1 MTTDDAPVSELL
13 QICQQPLN
21 DGTHVGALPCIHSFH
36 ECCLTE
42 YALADNQEKSAL
54 PCPVCRPV
62 EPAVVDAADTIPS
75 IVAVAELEVAESPVA
90 EPAVASA
97 EPEVAEPVVANT
109 GKRGGKAKA
118 KDRGKAKANAESE
131 VRSQK
136 PRKGNGKGKTA
147 KAKAQARAKAQLEAT
162 AAEAT
167 AAEATSP
174 EADAMVEDTLME
186 ADEFPDLAQFTQCH
200 LCGKDGVEKKRWN
213 CLSIRRD
220 EWKCPECNVSRVIFY
235 NNGCYPPRSWQSDKE
250 RHSFWRQAQDLDKDG
265 KLSLARLY
273 DSLRRQVKTQSTTYM
288 EGGNFWPLSYWKTK
302 GLNTERIAKF
312 SPPECIREDPV
323 LGTCYKVVIV
333 SESNKRKFDKVMQ
346 DTTTLTPE
354 GQVSSTAASSS
365 GEGAGLAGLTISEL
379 IAREKLQKE
388 QEKQAL
394 RQRNKMV
401 AKATKP
407 ADAILKVLWEI
418 KAHLNVDKLPLAL
431 AAANPLESAI
441 ATVTDALATFTSNT
455 YSNENVKELH
465 SEVMKAKCVAKS
477 MRVFI

>member
-13 QICQQPLN
+13 QICQRPLN
-21 DGTHVGALPCIHSFH
+21 DGTHVGAPPRIHSFH

-90 EPAVASA
+90 EPAAASA

-109 GKRGGKAKA
+109 GKRGGKAK
-118 KDRGKAKANAESE
+118 DRGKAKANAESE
-131 VRSQK
+131 VRSQR

-186 ADEFPDLAQFTQCH
+186 ADECPDLAQFTQCY
-200 LCGKDGVEKKRWN
+200 LCGKDGVVKEQKN
-213 CLSIRRD
+213 CISIRRD
-220 EWKCPECNVSRVIFY
+220 EWKCPECNVSRVILY
-235 NNGCYPPRSWQSDKE
+235 QHGCAPPRYWQSDKE

-265 KLSLARLY
+265 KLSLVKHY
-273 DSLRRQVKTQSTTYM
+273 ESLRRQASQSYTYM
-288 EGGNFWPLSYWKTK
+288 EAGSFWPLTYWKAK

-323 LGTCYKVVIV
+323 LGTCYKVVVV
-333 SESNKRKFDKVMQ
+333 SDSNKRTFDEVMQ
-346 DTTTLTPE
+346 DTTTSTPE

-394 RQRNKMV
+394 RQRNMMV

-418 KAHLNVDKLPLAL
+418 KAHLNVDRLPLAL
-431 AAANPLESAI
+431 AASNPLESAI
-441 ATVTDALATFTSNT
+441 STVTDALATFTSNT
-455 YSNENVKELH
+455 YSNENVKKLH
-465 SEVMKAKCVAKS
+465 SEVLKAKCVAKS